1 MMPERMM
8 PEPGIYTGV
17 LRHRR
22 FQPVSHEFEY
32 PLFMVLLDVDRIEET
47 LSRSRLSSVNRFNW
61 ASYYSSDHFGDPG
74 QSLRE
79 RLRVDAASR
88 GLTLP
93 DGPIFLLTQLRY
105 LGYCFN
111 PISFYYCYDSSAK
124 LGLILAEVNSTF
136 GETMNYWLHPGNRF
150 ECDSNVDSRNTAFH
164 YRTGKRMHV
173 SPFMGMDM
181 EYEFTLTPPVEK
193 LVAHLT
199 NIIPDGGRP
208 FDATLKLERMPWT
221 AGNLRRTLL
230 RFPWMTAKT
239 TFAIHFEALRLFLK
253 RAPFYRHPGS
263 YGGRAYG
270 SHNRPA
276 RAQEQDL

>member
-1 MMPERMM
+1 MM

-22 FQPVSHEFEY
+22 FQPVSHAFEY
-32 PLFMVLLDVDRIEET
+32 PLFMVLLDIDRIEET
-47 LSRSRLSSVNRFNW
+47 LSRSRLSSVGRWNW
-61 ASYYSSDHFGDPG
+61 ASFYSADHFGDPG
-74 QSLRE
+74 EPLRE
-79 RLRVDAASR
+79 RLRADAASC
-88 GLTLP
+88 GLRLP

-111 PISFYYCYDSSAK
+111 PISFYYCYDSAGE

-136 GETMNYWLHPGNRF
+136 GESVNYWLHPGNRF
-150 ECDSNVDSRNTAFH
+150 ACDPSGDPRSPAFH
-164 YRTGKRMHV
+164 YRTGKRLHV

-181 EYEFTLTPPVEK
+181 EYEFTLTPPVEN

-208 FDATLKLERMPWT
+208 FDATLKLDRIPWT
-221 AGNLRRTLL
+221 ARNLRRTLM

-239 TFAIHFEALRLFLK
+239 ILAIHFEAVRLFLK

-263 YGGRAYG
+263 YSGHSYRPHHRA
-270 SHNRPA
+270 A
-276 RAQEQDL
+276 EAQEQDL